1 MKAQDVVPVSL
12 KLRLLAG
19 TEVFCDL
26 TPEERERLHQHMAVV
41 SLPRGRTLWR
51 PGQPLEALYVLK
63 WGRVQVYRLGPDG
76 RKLVTATLPRGTIF
90 GELVFTGPAVAETY
104 CEAVE
109 DSLVC
114 LISRQDLVDVMRR
127 FPCVAL
133 RLVEALSRRLAE
145 MEARLEEVALR
156 PARARLAGA
165 LLKMHSEMGPELRV
179 THRQLAEAIGCH
191 RETVS
196 RMVDEMRR
204 AGMVWSRRGRLR
216 IVDVRALREWAST
229 G

>member
-1 MKAQDVVPVSL
+1 MKAQDAVPVSL
-12 KLRLLAG
+12 KLRLLAS
-19 TEVFCDL
+19 TEVFGDL
-26 TPEERERLHQHMAVV
+26 TPEERERLHQLMAVV
-41 SLPRGRTLWR
+41 SLSRGRTLWR

-63 WGRVQVYRLGPDG
+63 WGRVQVYRLAPDG
-76 RKLVTATLPRGTIF
+76 RKLVTATLARGTIF

-114 LISRQDLVDVMRR
+114 LISRQDLMDVMRR
-127 FPCVAL
+127 FPRVAL

-145 MEARLEEVALR
+145 MEARLEEAALR
-156 PARARLAGA
+156 PARARLAAA

-204 AGMVWSRRGRLR
+204 AGVVWSRRGRLR
-216 IVDVRALREWAST
+216 IVDMPALREWAST
-229 G
+229 R